1 MGFYHPSVL
10 VDDVKR
16 HGVKV
21 LPVDVTKSRA
31 RCQVE
36 ATGPADFGI
45 RLGFAYVRGLGP
57 SARAACD
64 DAVVAGANTSVAA
77 FWKHTLLPRLAMENL
92 IRVGAFDA
100 VAAGR
105 SRRQLLWTLKE
116 TEESLPPRKR
126 RRATIAPA
134 NQTVIAAAVVTGPP
148 RGSGAVAG
156 NRLGDAPHTP
166 HDPSGDPVPP
176 LVSLPAPPPQLPE
189 MDERTRVNTEYAL
202 TEVSTGPHLVSFMR
216 ERLDTL
222 GCVPLAK
229 VRDLVDG
236 TRIRVAGLVITRQQP
251 STARGFRFFTLADE
265 DAHLDLV
272 FRPAVVQRTL
282 EVSRHPLLMV
292 DGRLQVEHG
301 RVNVVVE
308 QVTALTPDGDPIARP
323 GPLPLESGV
332 PGSHDYR

>member
-1 MGFYHPSVL
+1 VH
-10 VDDVKR
+10 
-16 HGVKV
+16 
-21 LPVDVTKSRA
+21 
-31 RCQVE
+31 
-36 ATGPADFGI
+36 
-45 RLGFAYVRGLGP
+45 GLGP
-57 SARAACD
+57 TARAACE
-64 DAVVAGANTSVAA
+64 DAIADGANTSVAA
-77 FWKHTLLPRLAMENL
+77 FWKHTLLPRVAMENL
-92 IRVGAFDA
+92 IRVGAFDK

-105 SRRQLLWTLKE
+105 SRRQLLWELKAI
-116 TEESLPPRKR
+116 EESLPPRKR
-126 RRATIAPA
+126 RKATLPPGETAVGA
-134 NQTVIAAAVVTGPP
+134 TAVVTGPP
-148 RGSGAVAG
+148 RGSGAIAG

-166 HDPSGDPVPP
+166 RDPSTDPVPP
-176 LVSLPAPPPQLPE
+176 LVALPAPPPSLPV

-216 ERLDTL
+216 DGLDAL
-222 GCVPLAK
+222 GCVPLAQ
-229 VRDLVDG
+229 VRDRADG

-301 RVNVVVE
+301 RVNVLVE
-308 QVTALTPDGDPIARP
+308 KVTALTPDGEPIAHP
-323 GPLPLESGV
+323 GTPPAEGGY

>member
-1 MGFYHPSVL
+1 M
-10 VDDVKR
+10 
-16 HGVKV
+16 
-21 LPVDVTKSRA
+21 
-31 RCQVE
+31 
-36 ATGPADFGI
+36 
-45 RLGFAYVRGLGP
+45 
-57 SARAACD
+57 
-64 DAVVAGANTSVAA
+64 
-77 FWKHTLLPRLAMENL
+77 
-92 IRVGAFDA
+92 
-100 VAAGR
+100 
-105 SRRQLLWTLKE
+105 LKE
-116 TEESLPPRKR
+116 SEESLPPRKR

-134 NQTVIAAAVVTGPP
+134 EQTVIAAAVVTGPP

-166 HDPSGDPVPP
+166 HDPSSDPAPP
-176 LVSLPAPPPQLPE
+176 LVSLPAPPPVLPE
-189 MDERTRVNTEYAL
+189 MDERTRVNTEYAIS
-202 TEVSTGPHLVSFMR
+202 EVSTGPHLVSFMR
-216 ERLDTL
+216 ERLNAL

-229 VRDLVDG
+229 VRDMVDG

-292 DGRLQVEHG
+292 DGLLQVELG

-308 QVTALTPDGDPIARP
+308 KVTALTPDGDPIDRQGPSSP
-323 GPLPLESGV
+323 GTEF

>member
-1 MGFYHPSVL
+1 VL
-10 VDDVKR
+10 
-16 HGVKV
+16 
-21 LPVDVTKSRA
+21 A
-31 RCQVE
+31 
-36 ATGPADFGI
+36 ATDFAI
-45 RLGFAYVRGLGP
+45 RLGFAYVHGLGP
-57 SARAACD
+57 TARAACD
-64 DAVVAGANTSVAA
+64 DAITDGANTSVSA
-77 FWKHTLLPRLAMENL
+77 FWKHTLLPRVAMENL
-92 IRVGAFDA
+92 IRVGAFDG

-105 SRRQLLWTLKE
+105 SRRQLLWELKE
-116 TEESLPPRKR
+116 IEESLPPRKR
-126 RRATIAPA
+126 RKATLPPGE
-134 NQTVIAAAVVTGPP
+134 TAAGNSAVVTGPP
-148 RGSGAVAG
+148 RGSGAIAG

-166 HDPSGDPVPP
+166 RDPSADPVPP
-176 LVSLPAPPPQLPE
+176 LVALPAPPPPLPV

-216 ERLDTL
+216 ERLDAL
-222 GCVPLAK
+222 GCVPLVK
-229 VRDLVDG
+229 VRDLSDG

-301 RVNVVVE
+301 RVNVLVE
-308 QVTALTPDGDPIARP
+308 KVTALTLDGDRIEHP
-323 GPLPLESGV
+323 GIPPEEGGY